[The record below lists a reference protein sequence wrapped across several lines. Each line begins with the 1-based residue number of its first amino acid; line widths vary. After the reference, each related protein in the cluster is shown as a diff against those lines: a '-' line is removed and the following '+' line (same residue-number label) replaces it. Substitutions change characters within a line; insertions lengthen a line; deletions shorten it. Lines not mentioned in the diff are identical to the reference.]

1 MININQLMCAPL
13 LAAASRRATI
23 DISGAAS
30 GSVKELVLEGRV
42 EEQDSKKKHADFF
55 CQGHQCFG
63 HLALCLSSYS
73 T

>member
-13 LAAASRRATI
+13 LAAASMI
-23 DISGAAS
+23 EVSGAAS

-63 HLALCLSSYS
+63 HLALCLSGYS